1 MLDIDQIRNDFPAYR
16 KKDGNFIY
24 LDSAS
29 TSQKPEFVIDA
40 ISSYYSSYAANI
52 HRALYEIGEKATDK
66 YEKVREKVK
75 QFINVPDSH
84 VVIFTGG
91 TTESINL
98 IAYSWGSNNL
108 SNGDQI
114 LITEMEHHSNIVP
127 WQLLCSRS
135 NASLNY
141 IPIKKDGTLELGKLK
156 ENILPK
162 TKLISLTHQSNVFGT
177 INPLNNIIDE
187 AKKIGAITVIDGA
200 QAIPHMKVD
209 IKKLGCDFYTFSGHK
224 MLGPTGVGVLI
235 ARKNILEEIDPFMGG
250 GEMINSVNMDES
262 TWNEVPWKFEAGTP
276 NIAQVIGLGAAIDY
290 IEKVGIKNIHQ
301 HEQELLHYGL
311 YLLDQNKDVT
321 LYGKADNRGAVIPF
335 NLENIHPHDLA
346 KFLDTDGICIRA
358 GHHCA
363 QPIMNKLGVSATA
376 RASFYLYNTKEDI
389 EKLVESINKTVRIF
403 S

>member
-1 MLDIDQIRNDFPAYR
+1 MLDISQIRNDFPAY
-16 KKDGNFIY
+16 KIKDGNFIY

-29 TSQKPEFVIDA
+29 TSQKPELVIDS
-40 ISSYYSSYAANI
+40 ISSYYSSYSANI

-66 YEKVREKVK
+66 YESVREKVR

-84 VVIFTGG
+84 VVVFTKG

-98 IAYSWGSNNL
+98 IAYAWGSNNL
-108 SNGDQI
+108 SNHDQI

-135 NASLNY
+135 NATLNY
-141 IPIKKDGTLELGKLK
+141 IPIKKDGTLELEKLK
-156 ENILPK
+156 ESISLKP
-162 TKLISLTHQSNVFGT
+162 KLISLTHQSNVFGT
-177 INPLNNIIDE
+177 INPINDIITE
-187 AKKIGAITVIDGA
+187 SKKVGAITVIDGA

-209 IKKLGCDFYTFSGHK
+209 IKNLDCDFYAFSGHK

-235 ARKNILEEIDPFMGG
+235 ARKNILEKMDPFMGG
-250 GEMINSVNMDES
+250 GEMINTVNMDKS

-276 NIAQVIGLGAAIDY
+276 NIAQVIGLGASIDY
-290 IEKVGIKNIHQ
+290 LEKIGIENIHQ

-311 YLLDQNKDVT
+311 KLLEQNKNVN
-321 LYGKADNRGAVIPF
+321 LYGGAENRGGVIPF
-335 NLENIHPHDLA
+335 NVKNIHPHDLA

-363 QPIMNKLGVSATA
+363 QPIMNKLEISATA

-389 EKLVESINKTVRIF
+389 EKLVEGIEKTVRIF
-403 S
+403 N